1 MVSLFRVGG
10 VLLTC
15 CNVLAF
21 LTLLA
26 FPITADAF
34 SRRADSAEVGL
45 HQAQAHQGQ
54 LHQAQAHQG
63 QAAGDG
69 KSDANTP
76 HAVPEPP
83 ALWLLGIG
91 VSLFAIFSL
100 IKQFRG
106 RAGSHDHAM

>member
-1 MVSLFRVGG
+1 MVSLFKVGG

-15 CNVLAF
+15 CNVVAF
-21 LTLLA
+21 VTFLA

-45 HQAQAHQGQ
+45 HQGQAHQGQ
-54 LHQAQAHQG
+54 ALHGQAHQG
-63 QAAGDG
+63 QAAGEG
-69 KSDANTP
+69 KTDANTP

-83 ALWLLGIG
+83 ALWLLGLG

-100 IKQFRG
+100 ITRFRG